1 MPHERFQGKSG
12 MSYRGDA
19 IEQLDWNV
27 GEIINTLERLNLIE
41 NTLIIFCSDNGPVLD
56 DGYDDFANESLGNH
70 NPAGPY
76 SGGKYTVREGG
87 TRTPFISYWKG
98 RIKPNVSDLM
108 ISTIDLM
115 ASFSSLVGIELAQDG
130 ALDSFNVLDAIL
142 GGSDAKG
149 REYIVSQDNGK
160 RGNYGL
166 RVGNWKL
173 QRHDSKIMYNG
184 DLSMRTW
191 PVPKYTLY
199 DLSVDIEEKNDLSNQ
214 NKDIFEK
221 LKNKLD
227 TIINN
232 GRTRS

>member
-1 MPHERFQGKSG
+1 
-12 MSYRGDA
+12 
-19 IEQLDWNV
+19 
-27 GEIINTLERLNLIE
+27 
-41 NTLIIFCSDNGPVLD
+41 
-56 DGYDDFANESLGNH
+56 
-70 NPAGPY
+70 
-76 SGGKYTVREGG
+76 
-87 TRTPFISYWKG
+87 
-98 RIKPNVSDLM
+98 M

-142 GGSDAKG
+142 GNPDAKG

-166 RVGNWKL
+166 RIGSWKL

-199 DLSVDIEEKNDLSNQ
+199 DLSIDIEEKNDLSKQ

-232 GRTRS
+232 GRTRD

>member
-1 MPHERFQGKSG
+1 M
-12 MSYRGDA
+12 
-19 IEQLDWNV
+19 
-27 GEIINTLERLNLIE
+27 
-41 NTLIIFCSDNGPVLD
+41 
-56 DGYDDFANESLGNH
+56 GNH

-115 ASFSSLVGIELAQDG
+115 ASFSSLVGIELAKDSG
-130 ALDSFNVLDAIL
+130 LDSFNVLDAIL